1 MGVCMLTMCKYA
13 LCQRTAMTIHFT
25 LYQRACTYYQCVFI
39 ETVQTH
45 IVNVVNVPEYIVK
58 VHILTMIH
66 NELRTTATTG
76 HKKKYH
82 MIIHFYITL
91 LTTLI

>member
-1 MGVCMLTMCKYA
+1 MGY
-13 LCQRTAMTIHFT
+13 LCT
-25 LYQRACTYYQCVFI
+25 LSSFANTHCQLACTYYQCVFI

-82 MIIHFYITL
+82 MIIHFYITRVNANEIGRAF
-91 LTTLI
+91 TLVEE